1 MMDEKLLQFIIE
13 NYPKK
18 AYEISEV
25 IDMLVY
31 EMDEVIDM
39 INSSISEK
47 SKERK
52 YNEARL
58 HIEKAKDIELFKQE
72 LINMNDKMK
81 QDLVNSINASTEQ
94 EEKKDNPAASAKEIS
109 VRETLTIDDDP
120 TGLRPYQFKIRD
132 KIMRVFDW
140 RDLYV
145 KTCEYFAAIDPVKL
159 TQYVNDPK
167 MNGKLKPYFSYEIDR
182 NMVYPRKLK
191 SADLYIET
199 GIGTRKYLNL
209 IREMLIDYGIA
220 FSDYEIYVHR

>member
-1 MMDEKLLQFIIE
+1 MVDENLIQFIIE

-25 IDMLVY
+25 IDMLIY
-31 EMDEVIDM
+31 EVDEIIDM

-52 YNEARL
+52 YKEARL
-58 HIEKAKDIELFKQE
+58 HIERAKEIELVKHE
-72 LINMNDKMK
+72 LINMNDKIK
-81 QDLVNSINASTEQ
+81 QDINDSTNTSIVQDET
-94 EEKKDNPAASAKEIS
+94 KDDAASKSETR
-109 VRETLTIDDDP
+109 VGETLKINDDP
-120 TGLRPYQFKIRD
+120 TGQRPFQLKIRD

-145 KTCEYFAAIDPVKL
+145 KACEYFAAIDPAVFSK
-159 TQYVNDPK
+159 YIGDPK
-167 MNGKLKPYFSYEIDR
+167 MNGKRKPYFSYKIDR

-191 SADLYIET
+191 ATDIYIET
-199 GIGTRKYLNL
+199 GIGTRKYLDL

-220 FSDYEIYVHR
+220 FSEFEIYVHR